1 MAGHSHSKNIAV
13 RKGKQDA
20 KRAKIFTKVA
30 REIIAACKQGMPDP
44 AHNPRL
50 RAAIIKARAENITRD
65 KIEETIKRASGAG
78 NTENYEE
85 VRYEGYGAGGVA
97 IIVEA
102 LTDNRNR
109 TASDVR
115 AAFTK
120 YNGNMGETGSVSFMF
135 DRVALI
141 AYPAAKASE
150 EAMLDAAIEA
160 GADNCESN
168 KDQHIITCS
177 PDTFGTVRGALEK
190 TLGEPQSAKL
200 TWLPKTGAPVN
211 EEQAESLLKM
221 IDVLEDNDD
230 VQEVYANYEIADD
243 VLERLSA

>member
-20 KRAKIFTKVA
+20 QRAKRFTKVA
-30 REIIAACKQGMPDP
+30 REITAACKAGMPDP
-44 AHNPRL
+44 DHNPRL
-50 RAAIIKARAENITRD
+50 RAAIKKALAENITRD
-65 KIEETIKRASGAG
+65 KIEDTIKRASGAG
-78 NTENYEE
+78 NTENYDE
-85 VRYEGYGAGGVA
+85 VRYEGYGTGGVA

-109 TASDVR
+109 TASDIR

-120 YNGNMGETGSVSFMF
+120 FGGNMGETGSVSFMF
-135 DRVALI
+135 DRYAVI
-141 AYPAAKASE
+141 TYPAAKASE

-168 KDQHIITCS
+168 AEQHVITCS
-177 PDTFGTVRGALEK
+177 PETFGTVRAELEK
-190 TLGEPQSAKL
+190 KLGEAQSSKL
-200 TWLPKTGAPVN
+200 TWEPKTSAPLT
-211 EEQAESLLKM
+211 EEPARQLLKM
-221 IDVLEDNDD
+221 IDMLEDNDD
-230 VQEVYANYEIADD
+230 VQEVFANYEIADD